1 MKLALRRAG
10 CKHSLS
16 QFGLCNWQ
24 PACNQCVGR
33 LGIGHVLPS
42 SRLSRKSWEQISSV
56 QLVYTLLAAGVGTWP
71 GQLVLVLSFVL
82 CGCCWLCLLAAQP
95 SCFCGI
101 WKAPSPNVAS
111 PATSRHEVSW
121 TSKFACP
128 ASHNK
133 TRGKLSFPV
142 SSDACL
148 ASMVA
153 LPWAWRPI
161 GCSLAQSESPSKS
174 WKPLQALCLRSLTWP
189 SEFQAIIL
197 APEHGPF
204 LRLKLPL
211 RHRAGVALMA
221 MHTQSPSNLGHW
233 LLGMLIQPA
242 QAECDQQ
249 VSFLDP
255 VPHFELGQLRPL
267 RLSSDTCARCL
278 RLDVALAL
286 RTVWQAARLGFRV
299 GRVER
304 HVLHFVC
311 QWQWVQRPKSP
322 AWWTLR
328 HALAPGSRTTANF
341 VRATSGAR
349 YPKDCSARKALQGQ
363 MVRCAM
369 VRLQGETEH
378 PVLNSGNTRVMVV
391 VREAWAWFNFG
402 AAEAVAALH
411 IPGAFAQR
419 LEFQTWSFACYGFR
433 HVRTACGWQA
443 VACLQGSAHI
453 FLGQLCFAHSLSS
466 LQSVCQA
473 KGRANIV
480 WVKAQHFVQ
489 AQPRTKLMACLFA
502 TLALHQQLRF
512 AELWQAI
519 RRTEVL
525 IRRRPLL
532 AVLLAPAALKPA
544 AKRSHQARIR
554 QAEPAVR
561 QFCDAPLASTRL
573 IPAKVC
579 LHGNMPRI
587 DIHAVLQGGLPVGR
601 MLPSITLSVQQQFF
615 LANQETKFFVC
626 LQRIARRSLPARLIR
641 AAVAVLQLRH
651 SVLRTS
657 FVLNKHGGFQQ
668 QTATCLLDDAVEV
681 CHVQTDAEAMKRAH
695 EFAHA
700 LMDLQQVPIRVLCVE
715 ICGESPETSK
725 TMIVLK
731 VHHIAIDGRSMAML
745 DAQLCELVELGLEN
759 DAGLEAKKASRY
771 YLCTLVT
778 SELLQL
784 LEFFF
789 HGGHLPEDIP
799 QYADYVTWVQDYMR
813 SAEYQ
818 LDLAHWTAQLG
829 SVSSLPVLSIPVDK
843 PRPRHSGLDAHVGIV
858 DVHFPDDFLGRFKST
873 DAFPFVLTIFAMA
886 LCLWSRQDA
895 VVIGSPVFGVPSV
908 DFARVVGCTS
918 HLIPYVIQMPRPFSL
933 PKLLRAL
940 CDMVSS
946 AMKHGTVPLQESPLW
961 PGNTDASQPH
971 PLYQVIVTW
980 QPRGGW
986 ARRGKGSDAWEM
998 KQFIGPSPLMAD
1010 LVLDAYEKD
1019 KIVDGQRITFRRRG
1033 RSIAAAGPLQ
1043 QGQGVKDMLAKLQ
1056 DKYLDVSS
1064 FEVVQWLSAHPSMQ
1078 MRQRFQHRTLALR
1091 SCGTRPEKALPQ
1103 RSYVAEFL
1111 ARGKMQQ
1118 TSRTRRGLGPSVG
1131 PAPSRWQAALV
1142 AAGRSLRRRVPDIA
1156 SFAAALAACQEA
1168 AQWRQAL
1175 QLFLQL
1181 PEGRAS
1187 ARLAVLGACER
1198 SAMWR
1203 QALLLR
1209 DGSEKAICTSMSA
1222 CSRAL
1227 QWQRALLLLQ
1237 EVRAQRLPDA
1247 QTLTTAI
1254 SACGRGRRWQMA
1266 IDLAAD
1272 LRSRGLLDAVALSC
1286 AVTALTDAQRWRHAL
1301 ALAPVP
1307 SSAEL
1312 CHALLSAF
1320 ETSSRWWQAV
1330 ALLQEA
1336 LGRQLSTS
1344 AVALNSACSACEK
1357 ASQWELAASLL
1368 QGPVTPDAITH
1379 SAVVA
1384 ACSRASRWR
1393 YALPAPAGDLPSAA
1407 AVAAAS
1413 PEAGHLNYARRL
1425 AARKLRPGEFGH
1437 SHPADPQLQTRSV
1450 SKRFRYFSITD
1461 TCSCGTHV
1469 QARRAVAFRH
1479 IDTRMVLNALRK
1491 LKFHCQGQVEVFPC
1505 MKEANNAAIWQAY
1518 FNCVAGMEPQW
1529 MMKSD
1534 GPGAKTV
1541 FARCAVIVPIYV
1553 DRNKKEIK
1561 VFNVWCPEKKK
1572 RHWAFLEG
1580 DILRGACHIY
1590 DTCRR
1595 VFNSQV
1601 GHLFGK
1607 PWSGC
1612 FLAELPEQPGGEVK
1626 EPTICTYIKLEQDG
1640 HRYPCRPHFFL
1651 QVTEDFLE
1659 TTRCYEDANGV
1670 IKLPQPQGD
1679 FVKWDDLASARRVH
1693 LDGTFFMEHDEARWV
1708 VLEYETGKLL
1718 VAALECTRC
1727 WLLAGEGGGQG
1738 VTTNAGHGI
1747 PDCLRQG
1754 HVVEKLC
1761 SGKYMLLARFAHPDA
1776 HFGCQWLGL
1785 VVRGE

>member
-1 MKLALRRAG
+1 MQASTFVASGFMRFSSHVIPLASNLVSGVLVLLWEFPRTMPLFLQCMSRRTSCVQLCTPRRLWLQRSSKLGCGLLSSPVRSTQRGEFAGRLTWPRHNFTSHKWKLLQLLSRQPTNLPASLEWPSETGLRPMLCWSRSSLLSSMCAGMRTLCPQSSLFAEQAPHASAAIRSLLSCLLPRPRLFSGLLLKAKFCRAQLVSRIISLGPCTCSDSHIMHYRPPSLLHQAVLLDRLSFWHSPERCTPSSCMQGCILPHPWLLGSRQQAGGARTSGVPGASFQVLPECCMSSLLKLLACSRLPTPSSVLWLAVGTRSASQHVTRAMPFPCHEKSRLEAVALRRLFTDCRAWPMAAEA
-10 CKHSLS
+10 KLRSLPL
-16 QFGLCNWQ
+16 Q
-24 PACNQCVGR
+24 
-33 LGIGHVLPS
+33 PS
-42 SRLSRKSWEQISSV
+42 SRSALEVRIVRQGAPKAIQPGGAVGCALRLVSVAARTDAMHSEWRALDRPAEPSRCINAAFSRLFAQCFAHPLSKRRFNAIAFAHSFRSWHCHCTRPLLKMMGHRWVAKETGAAQSRLQAFTQSIRALQLATSMQSV
-56 QLVYTLLAAGVGTWP
+56 CRSPRHWPCLTVLSPLQKVLGTNLKRAACLHTVGCGCRHVAWTAGVGPFFRAVRLLLAVPLGCSAQLLLEPRGWALARDCVPESRTASRVPCGVRCDAGVCKPLAAGAC
-71 GQLVLVLSFVL
+71 Q
-82 CGCCWLCLLAAQP
+82 A
-95 SCFCGI
+95 GI

-328 HALAPGSRTTANF
+328 HALAPGSRTTNF

-402 AAEAVAALH
+402 AAETMAALH

-668 QTATCLLDDAVEV
+668 QNATCLLDDAVEV

-789 HGGHLPEDIP
+789 HGGYLPEDIP

-986 ARRGKGSDAWEM
+986 ARRGKSSDAWEM

-1019 KIVDGQRITFRRRG
+1019 KIV
-1033 RSIAAAGPLQ
+1033 
-1043 QGQGVKDMLAKLQ
+1043 
-1056 DKYLDVSS
+1056 
-1064 FEVVQWLSAHPSMQ
+1064 
-1078 MRQRFQHRTLALR
+1078 
-1091 SCGTRPEKALPQ
+1091 
-1103 RSYVAEFL
+1103 
-1111 ARGKMQQ
+1111 
-1118 TSRTRRGLGPSVG
+1118 
-1131 PAPSRWQAALV
+1131 
-1142 AAGRSLRRRVPDIA
+1142 
-1156 SFAAALAACQEA
+1156 
-1168 AQWRQAL
+1168 
-1175 QLFLQL
+1175 
-1181 PEGRAS
+1181 
-1187 ARLAVLGACER
+1187 
-1198 SAMWR
+1198 
-1203 QALLLR
+1203 
-1209 DGSEKAICTSMSA
+1209 
-1222 CSRAL
+1222 
-1227 QWQRALLLLQ
+1227 
-1237 EVRAQRLPDA
+1237 
-1247 QTLTTAI
+1247 
-1254 SACGRGRRWQMA
+1254 
-1266 IDLAAD
+1266 
-1272 LRSRGLLDAVALSC
+1272 
-1286 AVTALTDAQRWRHAL
+1286 
-1301 ALAPVP
+1301 
-1307 SSAEL
+1307 
-1312 CHALLSAF
+1312 
-1320 ETSSRWWQAV
+1320 
-1330 ALLQEA
+1330 
-1336 LGRQLSTS
+1336 
-1344 AVALNSACSACEK
+1344 
-1357 ASQWELAASLL
+1357 
-1368 QGPVTPDAITH
+1368 
-1379 SAVVA
+1379 
-1384 ACSRASRWR
+1384 
-1393 YALPAPAGDLPSAA
+1393 
-1407 AVAAAS
+1407 
-1413 PEAGHLNYARRL
+1413 
-1425 AARKLRPGEFGH
+1425 
-1437 SHPADPQLQTRSV
+1437 PQLNLE
-1450 SKRFRYFSITD
+1450 D
-1461 TCSCGTHV
+1461 
-1469 QARRAVAFRH
+1469 
-1479 IDTRMVLNALRK
+1479 
-1491 LKFHCQGQVEVFPC
+1491 
-1505 MKEANNAAIWQAY
+1505 MKI
-1518 FNCVAGMEPQW
+1518 
-1529 MMKSD
+1529 
-1534 GPGAKTV
+1534 
-1541 FARCAVIVPIYV
+1541 
-1553 DRNKKEIK
+1553 
-1561 VFNVWCPEKKK
+1561 
-1572 RHWAFLEG
+1572 
-1580 DILRGACHIY
+1580 
-1590 DTCRR
+1590 
-1595 VFNSQV
+1595 
-1601 GHLFGK
+1601 
-1607 PWSGC
+1607 
-1612 FLAELPEQPGGEVK
+1612 
-1626 EPTICTYIKLEQDG
+1626 ICIRL
-1640 HRYPCRPHFFL
+1640 
-1651 QVTEDFLE
+1651 
-1659 TTRCYEDANGV
+1659 
-1670 IKLPQPQGD
+1670 
-1679 FVKWDDLASARRVH
+1679 
-1693 LDGTFFMEHDEARWV
+1693 
-1708 VLEYETGKLL
+1708 
-1718 VAALECTRC
+1718 
-1727 WLLAGEGGGQG
+1727 
-1738 VTTNAGHGI
+1738 
-1747 PDCLRQG
+1747 
-1754 HVVEKLC
+1754 
-1761 SGKYMLLARFAHPDA
+1761 
-1776 HFGCQWLGL
+1776 
-1785 VVRGE
+1785 